1 MKGEAANQ
9 RLKRRG
15 FVFYSEEYMPKSE
28 VKHCQDQL
36 PHVSLLLVQSA
47 LKSASL
53 YMSHFFKRYIDQNWK
68 AQFQACCLCGLCFPY

>member
-28 VKHCQDQL
+28 VPSTVKINYHMFRC
-36 PHVSLLLVQSA
+36 
-47 LKSASL
+47 
-53 YMSHFFKRYIDQNWK
+53 Y
-68 AQFQACCLCGLCFPY
+68 LCRVHSKVPLCICPISVKGT